1 MGQCIKCGRETQN
14 VYEYYTVEAF
24 SEQGVVTY
32 EDPEKHSAFLCNRC
46 AIFDVVLGSFVFFA
60 LQAGRFL
67 GRYLFSDIPAAGWSF
82 WLSLLFTA
90 AFLGV
95 FLFQLIAMLLDR
107 VPPALVDAGFAQRRM
122 LRILRRQNPDIA
134 YITQSEYEKRTGG
147 ITP

>member
-1 MGQCIKCGRETQN
+1 M
-14 VYEYYTVEAF
+14 EAF

-46 AIFDVVLGSFVFFA
+46 AIFDVVLGSFVAFA
-60 LQAGRFL
+60 LSAGQ
-67 GRYLFSDIPAAGWSF
+67 LFGQYSLLRIPAIGWLF
-82 WLSLLFTA
+82 WVSLLFA
-90 AFLGV
+90 AACFGV
-95 FLFQLIAMLLDR
+95 FLFQLLAMLLDR